1 MTLKRI
7 EKPEIDKKFLS
18 SLPKSPGVYIMK
30 DGLGEVIYIGKAKNL
45 KLRVRSYFSSTSD
58 GRQSFFYIQDSVC
71 KIETLITE
79 SERQALILEADLIR
93 KYKPRYNVR
102 LKDDK
107 SPLMVRID
115 WNKDWPRLEL
125 VRKTFNDNA
134 EYIGPFTFSYE
145 LRVMLNAIK
154 ACVPLRTCS
163 DRVFKNRVRP
173 CLEYQIK
180 RCPAP
185 CCLEVD
191 RGEYKE
197 SLMQAI
203 KVLKGSTDN
212 LILDFEEAI
221 EKCIKSLRFED
232 AVIYRDRI
240 AVLKKVSSN
249 VVDVNYNSQSSD
261 SIGIY
266 REGDKVEVSLLSV
279 KNGRLLGAKSFSFE
293 KVTQSNKQIL
303 SSLLMQF
310 YSDKS
315 KIPREIYLPLL
326 LDDLESHEE
335 VHTDKAGFRVKINT
349 PKLGDKKRLLE
360 LAKKN
365 ARENFEA
372 TFLTHE
378 KGDRIS
384 KSLQHHFKLEDSPR
398 VIECIDIS
406 HHQGEQTVG
415 VVVCFKDGKPE
426 KSRYR
431 RFNLDFDGKAD
442 DFASIREVV
451 VRHLSRCN
459 EENNLCD
466 LLVIDGGRAQLTQAL
481 DARKEIGINY
491 PAIIAIAKRRNAKL
505 SKYADVRVANSKLG
519 KPERFFIEGVSQAIN
534 MAEDSDE
541 SLFLQKLRN
550 ETHRFAISTH
560 RKKARNSRL
569 KSSLE
574 SVPGLGSVRIKKILK
589 SIKNTKEISLLT
601 AAELSL
607 KAEIPESL
615 AIKIKKQFK
624 S

>member
-1 MTLKRI
+1 MKKI
-7 EKPEIDKKFLS
+7 EKPEIDKEFLG
-18 SLPKSPGVYIMK
+18 SLPKAPGVYIMK
-30 DGLGEVIYIGKAKNL
+30 DGLSEVIYIGKAKNL
-45 KLRVRSYFSSTSD
+45 KSRVKSYFSNTSD
-58 GRQSFFYIQDSVC
+58 GRHSFFYIQDSVC

-79 SERQALILEADLIR
+79 SERQALVLEADLIR
-93 KYKPRYNVR
+93 KYKPKYNIR

-115 WNKDWPRLEL
+115 WDKDWPRLEL
-125 VRKTFNDNA
+125 VRKTKNDNA
-134 EYIGPFTFSYE
+134 EYIGPYTFSYE

-154 ACVPLRTCS
+154 KSIPLRTCS

-191 RGEYKE
+191 QEIYTQSLKE
-197 SLMQAI
+197 AI
-203 KVLKGSTDN
+203 KVLKGDTDN

-221 EKCIKSLRFED
+221 EKCIETLRFED

-240 AVLKKVSSN
+240 KVLKKVSN
-249 VVDVNYNSQSSD
+249 QVLDVNFNSNSSD

-266 REGDKVEVSLLSV
+266 REGDKVEVSVVSV
-279 KNGRLLGAKSFSFE
+279 KNGRLLGAKSFGFD
-293 KVTQSNKQIL
+293 KVTQRNKQIL
-303 SSLLMQF
+303 SSFLMQL

-315 KIPREIYLPLL
+315 KIPREVYLPII
-326 LDDLESHEE
+326 LDDKDSHEE
-335 VHTDKAGFRVKINT
+335 IHSEKSGYKVKFVI

-372 TFLTHE
+372 TFLDFE
-378 KGDRIS
+378 KGDRVS
-384 KSLQHHFKLEDSPR
+384 KSLQHYFKLENAPR

-406 HHQGEQTVG
+406 HHQGEQNVG
-415 VVVCFKDGKPE
+415 VVVCFKDGQAE

-431 RFNLDFDGKAD
+431 KFNLECEPN
-442 DFASIREVV
+442 DFASVREVV
-451 VRHLSRCN
+451 LRHLSRCN
-459 EENNLCD
+459 EENTLCD
-466 LLVIDGGRAQLTQAL
+466 LLVIDGGKAQLLQAIE
-481 DARKEIGINY
+481 ARKEIGINY
-491 PAIIAIAKRRNAKL
+491 PSIVAIAKRRSVSV
-505 SKYADVRVANSKLG
+505 SKYAKAVKG
-519 KPERFFIEGVSQAIN
+519 KPERFFIEGQVEVIN
-534 MAEDSDE
+534 LAEDSEE

-550 ETHRFAISTH
+550 ETHRFAIGTH

-574 SVPGLGSVRIKKILK
+574 SVPGLGKTRIAKILK
-589 SIKNTKEISLLT
+589 SIKNIDEIKSLSSNDL
-601 AAELSL
+601 AL

-615 AIKIKKQFK
+615 ASRIKDFV
-624 S
+624 